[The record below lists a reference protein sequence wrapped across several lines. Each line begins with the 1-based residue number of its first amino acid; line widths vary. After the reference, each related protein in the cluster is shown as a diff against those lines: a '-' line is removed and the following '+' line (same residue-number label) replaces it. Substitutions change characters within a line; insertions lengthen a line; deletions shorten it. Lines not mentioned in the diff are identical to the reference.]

1 MSLYFNRK
9 KQRLGAIYGLIAGLA
24 FSIAAWGKDGI
35 ALATLHVSYAWIK
48 FLPGAAISC
57 LIGGLVGWGSVKIAK
72 SWVALILWIVF
83 GLILVWLIIWVPFVS
98 TPYLLE
104 AFQPG
109 LGEWLNYPMVA
120 HVNQLKIIGII
131 VITLPVFLCGLA
143 ETNTIETVMMSSHS
157 GAILAVILV
166 CGLLMGAA
174 GSAGDDLANKQF
186 REPVQA
192 LENLF
197 QFAIDTQDEEVDEL
211 VKRRMRLAVV
221 ADLGEVLTKPY
232 RLTLVA
238 FDAPLAQM
246 DFLVDF
252 EGTWVK
258 CTTVYS
264 QPVLCEQVFRRPVI
278 ISSLDRTAM
287 NQNKEFVVC

>member
-1 MSLYFNRK
+1 MNFNRK
-9 KQRLGAIYGLIAGLA
+9 KRRLGTIYGLIAGLA

-48 FLPGAAISC
+48 FLPGAMISC

-104 AFQPG
+104 VLQPG

-120 HVNQLKIIGII
+120 HANQLKIIGII

-143 ETNTIETVMMSSHS
+143 EMNTIETVMMSSHS

-166 CGLLMGAA
+166 CSILMGAA
-174 GSAGDDLANKQF
+174 GSAGDNLANKQF
-186 REPVQA
+186 RDPLQA

-197 QFAIDTQDEEVDEL
+197 QFAIAAEDEEVDEV

-221 ADLGEVLTKPY
+221 ADLDEVLTKPY
-232 RLTLVA
+232 RITLVA
-238 FDAPLAQM
+238 FDSPRAQM

-252 EGTWVK
+252 GGTWVK

-264 QPVLCEQVFRRPVI
+264 QPVLCEQVFQRPVI
-278 ISSLDRTAM
+278 ISSLNRTAM
-287 NQNKEFVVC
+287 NQDKGFVVC